1 MWAKFP
7 ADFTIWL
14 KSVFAWGNTVVSD
27 SYFTHWAGALVNT
40 NTSSVCLLPAG
51 VIFLLIPELLKVLI
65 NIVLFLSSCLLCWL
79 SFGLLGSSWVVIVMM
94 IIMSLVV
101 WVMKWVMD
109 IVMVGN
115 GVFIVVI
122 IMMVVMVEIVVFWV
136 FTVDEMWLS
145 VFGLIGFM
153 DGLWVDVMVVV
164 VEESV
169 FSVVESMVVIMV
181 AIMMV
186 IMVVISMHAVVCT
199 IVSVYEWI
207 VVDRFVVMMI
217 VVVSVMISMVVS
229 MPVSVVA
236 IIVMV
241 IVVIVMV
248 CLFMT
253 VVVSVNGAIFFV
265 VVVVDGVAISV
276 VSVVSMSEAVSV
288 SMISMSIVR
297 PVGSPF
303 TVVSMSISVEVVVF
317 MSESM
322 SSVISVK
329 SPGFVVSSSPP
340 VSMVWGLVVRSVEV
354 SILMMAF
361 VWEDV
366 TNSDI
371 VSIMMGVSFSHVV
384 SPVSLFVLHF
394 LSVSTDVM
402 VVMWV
407 WELMWEDLEWSLS
420 VMLSIDNT
428 DVSGIMVIIMVAEVV
443 WVVLIMDVVVEV
455 VSIYMSFKSMS
466 KIMVAI
472 VTFMTILE
480 MWLFVKSV
488 LDMVAIISESGVF
501 TMHIVAFVTGEV
513 MTESVLSNEHW
524 VGFGSLSEL
533 LGVLNLGAICS
544 LVLMWGHLSVS
555 FWENTLIR
563 VSIVMMFSTGVVSL
577 V

>member
-51 VIFLLIPELLKVLI
+51 VIFLLIPELLEVLI
-65 NIVLFLSSCLLCWL
+65 NIVLFLSLCLLGWL
-79 SFGLLGSSWVVIVMM
+79 SFGLFGSSWVVIVMM
-94 IIMSLVV
+94 IIMSFVV

-136 FTVDEMWLS
+136 LTVDEMWLS

-169 FSVVESMVVIMV
+169 FSVVKSMVVIMM
-181 AIMMV
+181 A
-186 IMVVISMHAVVCT
+186 IMVVISMVVMVGT

-207 VVDRFVVMMI
+207 VVDGFVVMMI

-229 MPVSVVA
+229 MPVSVVVS
-236 IIVMV
+236 IVMV

-276 VSVVSMSEAVSV
+276 ISVSEAVSV
-288 SMISMSIVR
+288 SMVSMSIVT

-303 TVVSMSISVEVVVF
+303 TVVSMSISVEVVAF
-317 MSESM
+317 MSE
-322 SSVISVK
+322 SVISVK

-340 VSMVWGLVVRSVEV
+340 VSMVWGLVVRSIEV
-354 SILMMAF
+354 SILMVAF
-361 VWEDV
+361 VWKNV

-371 VSIMMGVSFSHVV
+371 ISIVMGVSFSHVV
-384 SPVSLFVLHF
+384 SPVSLGVLHF
-394 LSVSTDVM
+394 LSVSTDMVM
-402 VVMWV
+402 VMWV

-420 VMLSIDNT
+420 VVLSIDNT
-428 DVSGIMVIIMVAEVV
+428 DVRFIMVIIMVAEVV

-488 LDMVAIISESGVF
+488 LDMVAIISESSVF
-501 TMHIVAFVTGEV
+501 TVHIVAFVTEV

-524 VGFGSLSEL
+524 VGFGSLSKL
-533 LGVLNLGAICS
+533 FGVLNLGAICS

-563 VSIVMMFSTGVVSL
+563 VSIVMIMSTGVVSL

>member
-51 VIFLLIPELLKVLI
+51 VIFLLIPELLEVLI
-65 NIVLFLSSCLLCWL
+65 NIVLFLSLCLLGWL
-79 SFGLLGSSWVVIVMM
+79 SFSLFGSSWVVIVMM
-94 IIMSLVV
+94 IIMSFVV

-136 FTVDEMWLS
+136 LTVDEMWLS

-169 FSVVESMVVIMV
+169 FSVVKSMVVIMM
-181 AIMMV
+181 A
-186 IMVVISMHAVVCT
+186 IMVVISMVVMVGT
-199 IVSVYEWI
+199 IVTVYEWI
-207 VVDRFVVMMI
+207 VVDGFVVMMI

-229 MPVSVVA
+229 MPVSVVVS
-236 IIVMV
+236 IVMV
-241 IVVIVMV
+241 IVVIIMV
-248 CLFMT
+248 CLLMT

-265 VVVVDGVAISV
+265 VVVVDGMAISV
-276 VSVVSMSEAVSV
+276 ITVSEAVSV
-288 SMISMSIVR
+288 SMVSMSIVT

-303 TVVSMSISVEVVVF
+303 TVVSMSISVEVVAF
-317 MSESM
+317 MSE
-322 SSVISVK
+322 SVISVK

-361 VWEDV
+361 VWKNV

-371 VSIMMGVSFSHVV
+371 ISIVMGVSFSHVV
-384 SPVSLFVLHF
+384 SPVSLGVLHF
-394 LSVSTDVM
+394 LSVSTDMVM
-402 VVMWV
+402 VMWV

-420 VMLSIDNT
+420 VVLSIDNT
-428 DVSGIMVIIMVAEVV
+428 DVRFIMVIIMVAEVV

-488 LDMVAIISESGVF
+488 LDMVAIISESSVF
-501 TMHIVAFVTGEV
+501 TVHIVAFVTEV

-524 VGFGSLSEL
+524 VGFGSLSKL

-563 VSIVMMFSTGVVSL
+563 VSIVMIMSTGVVSL

>member
-1 MWAKFP
+1 M
-7 ADFTIWL
+7 
-14 KSVFAWGNTVVSD
+14 VSD

-40 NTSSVCLLPAG
+40 NTSSVCLFPAG
-51 VIFLLIPELLKVLI
+51 VILLLIPELLKVLI
-65 NIVLFLSSCLLCWL
+65 NIVLFLSLCLLGWL
-79 SFGLLGSSWVVIVMM
+79 SFGLLGSSWVVVVMM
-94 IIMSLVV
+94 IIVSLMV

-109 IVMVGN
+109 IVMISD
-115 GVFIVVI
+115 GVLTVVI
-122 IMMVVMVEIVVFWV
+122 VMMVVMVEIVVFWV
-136 FTVDEMWLS
+136 LTIDEMWLS

-153 DGLWVDVMVVV
+153 DGLWVDVMVIV

-169 FSVVESMVVIMV
+169 ISVVEAMVVVVVVIMMVVMVVIAMDV
-181 AIMMV
+181 
-186 IMVVISMHAVVCT
+186 VVCT
-199 IVSVYEWI
+199 IVSVYEWV
-207 VVDRFVVMMI
+207 VVDGFVVMVI

-236 IIVMV
+236 SKVMV

-253 VVVSVNGAIFFV
+253 VMISVNGTIFFM
-265 VVVVDGVAISV
+265 VVVVDVV
-276 VSVVSMSEAVSV
+276 VSVSEAMSVSMVSV
-288 SMISMSIVR
+288 SVIT

-303 TVVSMSISVEVVVF
+303 TVVSVSISVDVVVF

-322 SSVISVK
+322 ISVK
-329 SPGFVVSSSPP
+329 SPGGFVVSSSPP
-340 VSMVWGLVVRSVEV
+340 VSMVWCLVVRSVEV
-354 SILMMAF
+354 RILMVAF
-361 VWEDV
+361 VWKDV

-371 VSIMMGVSFSHVV
+371 ISIVMGVSFSHVV
-384 SPVSLFVLHF
+384 SPVSLGVLHF
-394 LSVSTDVM
+394 LSVSSNVV

-420 VMLSIDNT
+420 VVLGIDNT

-443 WVVLIMDVVVEV
+443 WVVLIMDVVMEV

-466 KIMVAI
+466 KIMVGI

-488 LDMVAIISESGVF
+488 LDMMTIISETSVF
-501 TMHIVAFVTGEV
+501 TMHVVAFVTET
-513 MTESVLSNEHW
+513 MSESVLSNEHW

-533 LGVLNLGAICS
+533 LSVLDLGAICS

>member
-51 VIFLLIPELLKVLI
+51 VIFLLIPELLEVLI
-65 NIVLFLSSCLLCWL
+65 NIVLFLSLCLLGWL
-79 SFGLLGSSWVVIVMM
+79 SFGLFGSSWVVIVMM
-94 IIMSLVV
+94 IIMSFVV
-101 WVMKWVMD
+101 WIMKWVMD

-136 FTVDEMWLS
+136 LTVDEMWLS

-169 FSVVESMVVIMV
+169 FSVVKSMVVIMM
-181 AIMMV
+181 A
-186 IMVVISMHAVVCT
+186 IMVVISMVVMVGT

-207 VVDRFVVMMI
+207 VVDGFVVMMI

-229 MPVSVVA
+229 MPVSVMVS
-236 IIVMV
+236 IVMV

-248 CLFMT
+248 CLLMT

-276 VSVVSMSEAVSV
+276 ITVSEAVSV
-288 SMISMSIVR
+288 SMVSMSIVT

-303 TVVSMSISVEVVVF
+303 TVVSMSISISVEVVAF
-317 MSESM
+317 MSE
-322 SSVISVK
+322 SVISVK

-340 VSMVWGLVVRSVEV
+340 VSMVWGLVVRSIEV
-354 SILMMAF
+354 SILMVAF
-361 VWEDV
+361 VWKNV

-371 VSIMMGVSFSHVV
+371 ISIVMGVSFSHVV
-384 SPVSLFVLHF
+384 SPVSLGVLHF
-394 LSVSTDVM
+394 LSVSTDMVM
-402 VVMWV
+402 VMWV

-420 VMLSIDNT
+420 VVLSIDNT
-428 DVSGIMVIIMVAEVV
+428 DVRFIMVIIMVAEVV

-488 LDMVAIISESGVF
+488 LDMMAIISEPSVF
-501 TMHIVAFVTGEV
+501 TVHIVAFVTEV

-563 VSIVMMFSTGVVSL
+563 VSIVMIMSTGVVSL

>member
-51 VIFLLIPELLKVLI
+51 VIFLLIPELLEVLI
-65 NIVLFLSSCLLCWL
+65 NIVLFLSLCLLCWL
-79 SFGLLGSSWVVIVMM
+79 SFGLFGSSWVVIVMM
-94 IIMSLVV
+94 IIMSLMV

-136 FTVDEMWLS
+136 LTVDEMWLS

-169 FSVVESMVVIMV
+169 FSVVKSMVVIMM
-181 AIMMV
+181 A
-186 IMVVISMHAVVCT
+186 IMVVISMVVMVGT

-207 VVDRFVVMMI
+207 VVDGFVVMMI

-229 MPVSVVA
+229 MPVSVMVS
-236 IIVMV
+236 IVMV

-248 CLFMT
+248 CLLMT

-276 VSVVSMSEAVSV
+276 ITVSEAVSV
-288 SMISMSIVR
+288 SMVSMSIVT

-303 TVVSMSISVEVVVF
+303 TVVSMSISISVEVVAF
-317 MSESM
+317 MSE
-322 SSVISVK
+322 SVISVK

-340 VSMVWGLVVRSVEV
+340 VSMVWGLVVRSIEV
-354 SILMMAF
+354 SILMVAF
-361 VWEDV
+361 VWKNV

-371 VSIMMGVSFSHVV
+371 ISIVMGVSFSHVV
-384 SPVSLFVLHF
+384 SPVSLGVLHF
-394 LSVSTDVM
+394 LSVSTDMVM
-402 VVMWV
+402 VMWV

-420 VMLSIDNT
+420 VVLSIDNT
-428 DVSGIMVIIMVAEVV
+428 DVRFIMVIIMVAEVV

-488 LDMVAIISESGVF
+488 LDMMAIISEPSVF
-501 TMHIVAFVTGEV
+501 TVHIVAFVTEV

-563 VSIVMMFSTGVVSL
+563 VSIVMIMSTGVVSL

>member
-51 VIFLLIPELLKVLI
+51 VIFLLIPELLEVLI
-65 NIVLFLSSCLLCWL
+65 NIVLFLSLCLLGWL
-79 SFGLLGSSWVVIVMM
+79 SFGLFGSSWVVIVMM
-94 IIMSLVV
+94 IIMSFVV

-136 FTVDEMWLS
+136 LTVDEMWLS

-169 FSVVESMVVIMV
+169 FSVVKSMVVIMM
-181 AIMMV
+181 A
-186 IMVVISMHAVVCT
+186 IMVVISMVVMVGT

-207 VVDRFVVMMI
+207 VVDGFVVMMI

-229 MPVSVVA
+229 MPVSVVVS
-236 IIVMV
+236 IVMV

-265 VVVVDGVAISV
+265 VVVVDGMAISV
-276 VSVVSMSEAVSV
+276 ISVSEAVSV
-288 SMISMSIVR
+288 SMISMSIVT

-303 TVVSMSISVEVVVF
+303 TVVSMSISVEVVAF
-317 MSESM
+317 MSE
-322 SSVISVK
+322 SVISVK

-340 VSMVWGLVVRSVEV
+340 VSMVWGLVVRSIEV
-354 SILMMAF
+354 SILMVAF
-361 VWEDV
+361 VWKNV

-371 VSIMMGVSFSHVV
+371 ISIVMGVSFSHVV
-384 SPVSLFVLHF
+384 SPVSLGVLHF
-394 LSVSTDVM
+394 LSVSTDMVM
-402 VVMWV
+402 VMWV

-420 VMLSIDNT
+420 VVLSIDNT
-428 DVSGIMVIIMVAEVV
+428 DVRFIMVIIMVAEVV

-488 LDMVAIISESGVF
+488 LDMVAIISESSVF
-501 TMHIVAFVTGEV
+501 TVHIVAFVTEV

-524 VGFGSLSEL
+524 VGFGSLSKL
-533 LGVLNLGAICS
+533 FGVLNLGAICS

-563 VSIVMMFSTGVVSL
+563 VSIVMIMSTGVVSL

>member
-51 VIFLLIPELLKVLI
+51 VIFLLIPELLEVLI
-65 NIVLFLSSCLLCWL
+65 NIVLFLSLCLLGWL
-79 SFGLLGSSWVVIVMM
+79 SFGLFGSSWVVIVMM
-94 IIMSLVV
+94 IIMSFVV

-136 FTVDEMWLS
+136 LTVDEMWLS

-169 FSVVESMVVIMV
+169 FSVVKSMVVIMM
-181 AIMMV
+181 A
-186 IMVVISMHAVVCT
+186 IMVVISMVVMVGT

-207 VVDRFVVMMI
+207 VVDGFVVMMI

-229 MPVSVVA
+229 MPVSVVVS
-236 IIVMV
+236 IVMV

-265 VVVVDGVAISV
+265 VIVVDGVAISV
-276 VSVVSMSEAVSV
+276 ITVSEAVSV
-288 SMISMSIVR
+288 SMVSMSIVT

-303 TVVSMSISVEVVVF
+303 TVVSMSISVEVVAF
-317 MSESM
+317 MSE
-322 SSVISVK
+322 SVISVK

-340 VSMVWGLVVRSVEV
+340 VSMVWGLVVRSIEV
-354 SILMMAF
+354 SILMVAF
-361 VWEDV
+361 VWKNV

-371 VSIMMGVSFSHVV
+371 ISIVMGVSFSHVV
-384 SPVSLFVLHF
+384 SPVSLGVLHF
-394 LSVSTDVM
+394 LSVSTDMVM
-402 VVMWV
+402 VMWV

-420 VMLSIDNT
+420 VVLSIDNT
-428 DVSGIMVIIMVAEVV
+428 DVRFIMVIIMVAEVV

-488 LDMVAIISESGVF
+488 LDMMAIISEPSVF
-501 TMHIVAFVTGEV
+501 TVHIVAFVTEV

-524 VGFGSLSEL
+524 VGFGSLSKL
-533 LGVLNLGAICS
+533 FGVLNLGAICS

-563 VSIVMMFSTGVVSL
+563 VSIVMIMSTGVVSL

>member
-51 VIFLLIPELLKVLI
+51 VIFLLIPELLEVLI
-65 NIVLFLSSCLLCWL
+65 NIVLFLSLCLLGWL
-79 SFGLLGSSWVVIVMM
+79 SFGLFGSSWVVIVMM
-94 IIMSLVV
+94 IIMSFVV

-136 FTVDEMWLS
+136 LTVDEMWLS

-169 FSVVESMVVIMV
+169 FSVVKSMVVIMM
-181 AIMMV
+181 A
-186 IMVVISMHAVVCT
+186 IMVVISMVVMVGT
-199 IVSVYEWI
+199 IVTVYEWI
-207 VVDRFVVMMI
+207 VVDGFVVMMI

-236 IIVMV
+236 TIVMV

-265 VVVVDGVAISV
+265 VVVVDGMAISV
-276 VSVVSMSEAVSV
+276 ITVSEAVSV
-288 SMISMSIVR
+288 SMISMSIVT

-303 TVVSMSISVEVVVF
+303 TVVSMSISVEVVAF
-317 MSESM
+317 MSE
-322 SSVISVK
+322 SVISVK

-340 VSMVWGLVVRSVEV
+340 VSMVWGLVVRSIEV
-354 SILMMAF
+354 SILMVAF
-361 VWEDV
+361 VWKNV

-371 VSIMMGVSFSHVV
+371 ISIVMGVSFSHVV
-384 SPVSLFVLHF
+384 SPVSLGVLHF
-394 LSVSTDVM
+394 LSVSTDMVM
-402 VVMWV
+402 VMWV

-420 VMLSIDNT
+420 VVLSIDNT
-428 DVSGIMVIIMVAEVV
+428 DVRFIMVIIMVAEVV

-488 LDMVAIISESGVF
+488 LDMVAIISESSVF
-501 TMHIVAFVTGEV
+501 TVHIVAFVTEV

-524 VGFGSLSEL
+524 VGFGSLSKL

-563 VSIVMMFSTGVVSL
+563 VSIVMIMSTGVVSL

>member
-51 VIFLLIPELLKVLI
+51 VIFLLIPELLEVLI
-65 NIVLFLSSCLLCWL
+65 NIVLFLSLCLLGWL
-79 SFGLLGSSWVVIVMM
+79 SFGLFGSSWVVIVMM

-136 FTVDEMWLS
+136 LTVDEMWLS

-169 FSVVESMVVIMV
+169 FSVVKSMVVIMM
-181 AIMMV
+181 A
-186 IMVVISMHAVVCT
+186 IMVVISMVVMVGT

-207 VVDRFVVMMI
+207 VVDGFVVMMI

-229 MPVSVVA
+229 MPVSVVVS
-236 IIVMV
+236 IVMV

-276 VSVVSMSEAVSV
+276 ITVSEAVSV
-288 SMISMSIVR
+288 SMVSMSIVT

-303 TVVSMSISVEVVVF
+303 TVVSMSISVEVVAF
-317 MSESM
+317 MSE
-322 SSVISVK
+322 SVISVK

-340 VSMVWGLVVRSVEV
+340 VSMVWGLVVRSIEV
-354 SILMMAF
+354 SILMVAF
-361 VWEDV
+361 VWKNV

-371 VSIMMGVSFSHVV
+371 ISIVMGVSFSHVV
-384 SPVSLFVLHF
+384 SPVSLGVLHF
-394 LSVSTDVM
+394 LSVSTDMVM
-402 VVMWV
+402 VMWV

-420 VMLSIDNT
+420 VVLSIDNT
-428 DVSGIMVIIMVAEVV
+428 DVRFIMVIIMVAEVV

-488 LDMVAIISESGVF
+488 LDMVAIISESSVF
-501 TMHIVAFVTGEV
+501 TVHIVAFVTEV

-563 VSIVMMFSTGVVSL
+563 VSIVMIMSTGVVSL

>member
-1 MWAKFP
+1 M
-7 ADFTIWL
+7 
-14 KSVFAWGNTVVSD
+14 VSD

-40 NTSSVCLLPAG
+40 NTSSVCLFPAG
-51 VIFLLIPELLKVLI
+51 VILLLIPELLKVLI
-65 NIVLFLSSCLLCWL
+65 NIVLFLSLCLLGWL
-79 SFGLLGSSWVVIVMM
+79 SFGLLGSSWVVVVMM
-94 IIMSLVV
+94 IIVSLMV

-109 IVMVGN
+109 IVMISD
-115 GVFIVVI
+115 GVLTVVI
-122 IMMVVMVEIVVFWV
+122 VMMVVMVEIVVFWV
-136 FTVDEMWLS
+136 LTIDEMWLS

-153 DGLWVDVMVVV
+153 DGLWVDVMVIV

-169 FSVVESMVVIMV
+169 ISVVEAMVVVVVVIMMVVMVVIAMDV
-181 AIMMV
+181 
-186 IMVVISMHAVVCT
+186 VVCT
-199 IVSVYEWI
+199 IVSVYEWV
-207 VVDRFVVMMI
+207 VVDGFVVMVI

-229 MPVSVVA
+229 MPVSVVVSK
-236 IIVMV
+236 VMV

-253 VVVSVNGAIFFV
+253 VMISVNGTIFFM
-265 VVVVDGVAISV
+265 VVVVDVV
-276 VSVVSMSEAVSV
+276 VSVSEAMSVSMVSV
-288 SMISMSIVR
+288 SVVT

-303 TVVSMSISVEVVVF
+303 TVVSVSISVDVVVF

-322 SSVISVK
+322 ISVK

-354 SILMMAF
+354 RILMMAF
-361 VWEDV
+361 VWKDV

-371 VSIMMGVSFSHVV
+371 ISIVMGVSFSHVV
-384 SPVSLFVLHF
+384 SPVSLGVLHF
-394 LSVSTDVM
+394 LSVSTNVV

-420 VMLSIDNT
+420 VVLGIDNT

-443 WVVLIMDVVVEV
+443 WVVLIMDVVMEV

-466 KIMVAI
+466 KIMVGI

-488 LDMVAIISESGVF
+488 LDMMTIISETSVF
-501 TMHIVAFVTGEV
+501 TMHVVAFVTET
-513 MTESVLSNEHW
+513 MSESVLSNEHW
-524 VGFGSLSEL
+524 VGFGCLSEL
-533 LGVLNLGAICS
+533 FSVLDLGAICS

>member
-1 MWAKFP
+1 M
-7 ADFTIWL
+7 
-14 KSVFAWGNTVVSD
+14 VSD

-40 NTSSVCLLPAG
+40 NTSSVCLFPAG
-51 VIFLLIPELLKVLI
+51 VILLLIPELLKVLI
-65 NIVLFLSSCLLCWL
+65 NIVLFLSLCLLGWL
-79 SFGLLGSSWVVIVMM
+79 SFGLLGSSWVVVVMM
-94 IIMSLVV
+94 IIVSLMV

-109 IVMVGN
+109 IVMISD
-115 GVFIVVI
+115 GVLTVVI
-122 IMMVVMVEIVVFWV
+122 VMMVVMVEIVVFWV
-136 FTVDEMWLS
+136 LTIDEMWLS

-153 DGLWVDVMVVV
+153 DGLWVDVMVIV

-169 FSVVESMVVIMV
+169 ISVVEAMVVVVVVIMMVVMVVIAMDV
-181 AIMMV
+181 
-186 IMVVISMHAVVCT
+186 VVCT
-199 IVSVYEWI
+199 IVSVYEWV
-207 VVDRFVVMMI
+207 VVDGFVVMVI

-236 IIVMV
+236 SKVMV

-253 VVVSVNGAIFFV
+253 VMISVNGTIFFM
-265 VVVVDGVAISV
+265 VVVVDVV
-276 VSVVSMSEAVSV
+276 VSVSEAMSVSMVSV
-288 SMISMSIVR
+288 SVIT

-303 TVVSMSISVEVVVF
+303 TVVSVSISVDVVVF

-322 SSVISVK
+322 ISVK
-329 SPGFVVSSSPP
+329 SPGGFVVSSSPP

-354 SILMMAF
+354 RILMVAF
-361 VWEDV
+361 VWKDV

-371 VSIMMGVSFSHVV
+371 ISIVMGVSFSHVV
-384 SPVSLFVLHF
+384 SPVSLGVLHF
-394 LSVSTDVM
+394 LSVSTNVV

-420 VMLSIDNT
+420 VVLGIDNT

-443 WVVLIMDVVVEV
+443 WVVLIMDVVMEV

-466 KIMVAI
+466 KIMVGI

-488 LDMVAIISESGVF
+488 LDMMTIISETSVF
-501 TMHIVAFVTGEV
+501 TMHVMAF
-513 MTESVLSNEHW
+513 MTELMSEAVLSNEHW

-533 LGVLNLGAICS
+533 LSVLDLGAICS

>member
-51 VIFLLIPELLKVLI
+51 VIFLLIPELLEVLI
-65 NIVLFLSSCLLCWL
+65 NIVLFLSLCLLGWL
-79 SFGLLGSSWVVIVMM
+79 SFGLFGSSWVVIVMM
-94 IIMSLVV
+94 IIMSFVV

-136 FTVDEMWLS
+136 LTVDEMWLS

-169 FSVVESMVVIMV
+169 FSVVKSMVVIMM
-181 AIMMV
+181 A
-186 IMVVISMHAVVCT
+186 IMVVISMVVMVGT
-199 IVSVYEWI
+199 IVTVYEWI
-207 VVDRFVVMMI
+207 VVDGFVVMMI

-229 MPVSVVA
+229 MPVSVVVS
-236 IIVMV
+236 IVMV

-265 VVVVDGVAISV
+265 VVVVDGMAISV
-276 VSVVSMSEAVSV
+276 ITVSEAVSV
-288 SMISMSIVR
+288 SMISMSIVT

-303 TVVSMSISVEVVVF
+303 TVVSMSISVEVVAF
-317 MSESM
+317 MSE
-322 SSVISVK
+322 SVISVK

-340 VSMVWGLVVRSVEV
+340 VSMVWGLVVRSIEV
-354 SILMMAF
+354 SILMVAF
-361 VWEDV
+361 VWKNV

-371 VSIMMGVSFSHVV
+371 ISIVMGVSFSHVV
-384 SPVSLFVLHF
+384 SPVSLGVLHF
-394 LSVSTDVM
+394 LSVSTDMVM
-402 VVMWV
+402 VMWV

-420 VMLSIDNT
+420 VVLSIDNT
-428 DVSGIMVIIMVAEVV
+428 DVRFIMVIIMVAEVV

-488 LDMVAIISESGVF
+488 LDMVAIISESSVF
-501 TMHIVAFVTGEV
+501 TVHIVAFVTEV

-524 VGFGSLSEL
+524 VGFGSLSKL

-563 VSIVMMFSTGVVSL
+563 VSIVMIMSTGVVSL

>member
-7 ADFTIWL
+7 ADFTIWFETI
-14 KSVFAWGNTVVSD
+14 FAWGNTVVSD

-40 NTSSVCLLPAG
+40 NTSSVCFLPAG
-51 VIFLLIPELLKVLI
+51 VIFLLIPELLEVLI
-65 NIVLFLSSCLLCWL
+65 NIVLFLSLCLLGWL
-79 SFGLLGSSWVVIVMM
+79 SFGLFGSSWVVIVMM
-94 IIMSLVV
+94 IVMSLMV

-136 FTVDEMWLS
+136 LTIDEMWLS

-169 FSVVESMVVIMV
+169 FSVVKSMVVIMM
-181 AIMMV
+181 A
-186 IMVVISMHAVVCT
+186 IMVVISMVVMVGT

-207 VVDRFVVMMI
+207 VVDGFVVMMI

-229 MPVSVVA
+229 MPVSVMVS
-236 IIVMV
+236 IVMV

-248 CLFMT
+248 CLLMT

-276 VSVVSMSEAVSV
+276 ISVSEAVSV
-288 SMISMSIVR
+288 SMVSMSIVT

-303 TVVSMSISVEVVVF
+303 TVVSMSISVEVVAF
-317 MSESM
+317 MSE
-322 SSVISVK
+322 SVISVK

-340 VSMVWGLVVRSVEV
+340 VSMVWGLVVRSIEV
-354 SILMMAF
+354 SILMVAF
-361 VWEDV
+361 VWKNV

-371 VSIMMGVSFSHVV
+371 ISIVMGVSFSHVV
-384 SPVSLFVLHF
+384 SPVSLGVLHF
-394 LSVSTDVM
+394 LSVSTDMVM
-402 VVMWV
+402 VMWV

-420 VMLSIDNT
+420 VVLSIDNT
-428 DVSGIMVIIMVAEVV
+428 DVRFIMVIIMVAEVV

-488 LDMVAIISESGVF
+488 LDMMAIISEPSVF
-501 TMHIVAFVTGEV
+501 TVHIVAFVTEV

-524 VGFGSLSEL
+524 VGFGSLSKL

-563 VSIVMMFSTGVVSL
+563 VSIVMIMSTGVVSL

>member
-1 MWAKFP
+1 MWAELP

-14 KSVFAWGNTVVSD
+14 KSIFAWRNTVVSD

-40 NTSSVCLLPAG
+40 NTSSVCLFPAC
-51 VIFLLIPELLKVLI
+51 VILLLIPELLKVLI
-65 NIVLFLSSCLLCWL
+65 NIVLFLSLCLLGWF
-79 SFGLLGSSWVVIVMM
+79 SFGLLGSSWVVVVMM
-94 IIMSLVV
+94 IIVSLMV

-109 IVMVGN
+109 IVMISD
-115 GVFIVVI
+115 GVLTVVI
-122 IMMVVMVEIVVFWV
+122 VMMVVMVEIVVFWV
-136 FTVDEMWLS
+136 ITVDEMWLS
-145 VFGLIGFM
+145 VLGLIGFM
-153 DGLWVDVMVVV
+153 DGLWVDVMVIV

-169 FSVVESMVVIMV
+169 ISVVEAMVVVVVVIMMVVMVVIAMDV
-181 AIMMV
+181 
-186 IMVVISMHAVVCT
+186 VVCT
-199 IVSVYEWI
+199 IVSVYEWV
-207 VVDRFVVMMI
+207 VVDGFVVMVI

-236 IIVMV
+236 SKVMV

-253 VVVSVNGAIFFV
+253 VMISVNGTIFFM
-265 VVVVDGVAISV
+265 VVVVDVV
-276 VSVVSMSEAVSV
+276 VSVSEAMSVSMVSV
-288 SMISMSIVR
+288 SVVT

-303 TVVSMSISVEVVVF
+303 TEVSVSISVDVVVF

-322 SSVISVK
+322 ISVK
-329 SPGFVVSSSPP
+329 SPGGFVVSSSPP

-354 SILMMAF
+354 RILMVAF
-361 VWEDV
+361 VWKNV

-371 VSIMMGVSFSHVV
+371 ISIVMGVSFSHVV
-384 SPVSLFVLHF
+384 SPVSLGVLHF
-394 LSVSTDVM
+394 LSVSTNVV

-420 VMLSIDNT
+420 VVLGIDNT

-443 WVVLIMDVVVEV
+443 WVVLIMDVVMEV

-466 KIMVAI
+466 KIMVGI

-488 LDMVAIISESGVF
+488 LDMMTIISETSVF
-501 TMHIVAFVTGEV
+501 TMHVVAFVTET
-513 MTESVLSNEHW
+513 MSESVLSNEHW

-533 LGVLNLGAICS
+533 LSVLDLGAICS

>member
-1 MWAKFP
+1 M
-7 ADFTIWL
+7 
-14 KSVFAWGNTVVSD
+14 VSD

-40 NTSSVCLLPAG
+40 NTSSVCLFPAG
-51 VIFLLIPELLKVLI
+51 VILLLVPELLKVLI
-65 NIVLFLSSCLLCWL
+65 NIVLFLSLCLLGWL

-94 IIMSLVV
+94 IIMSLMV

-109 IVMVGN
+109 IVMISN
-115 GVFIVVI
+115 GVLIVVI
-122 IMMVVMVEIVVFWV
+122 VMMVVMVEIVVFWV

-169 FSVVESMVVIMV
+169 FSVVKSMVVIMM
-181 AIMMV
+181 A
-186 IMVVISMHAVVCT
+186 IMVVISMVVMVGT

-207 VVDRFVVMMI
+207 VVDGFVVMMI

-236 IIVMV
+236 TIVMV

-276 VSVVSMSEAVSV
+276 ISVSEVVSV
-288 SMISMSIVR
+288 SMVSMSIVT

-303 TVVSMSISVEVVVF
+303 TVISMSISVEVVGF
-317 MSESM
+317 MSE
-322 SSVISVK
+322 SVISVK

-340 VSMVWGLVVRSVEV
+340 VSMVWGLVVRSIEV
-354 SILMMAF
+354 SILMVAF
-361 VWEDV
+361 VWKNV

-371 VSIMMGVSFSHVV
+371 ISIVMGVSFSHVV
-384 SPVSLFVLHF
+384 SPVSLGVLHF
-394 LSVSTDVM
+394 LSVSTNVV

-420 VMLSIDNT
+420 VVLGIDNT

-466 KIMVAI
+466 KIMVGI

-488 LDMVAIISESGVF
+488 LDMMTIISETSVF
-501 TMHIVAFVTGEV
+501 TMHVVAFVTET
-513 MTESVLSNEHW
+513 MSESVLSNEHW

-533 LGVLNLGAICS
+533 FSVLDLGAICS

-563 VSIVMMFSTGVVSL
+563 VSIVMIMSTGVVSL

>member
-1 MWAKFP
+1 M
-7 ADFTIWL
+7 
-14 KSVFAWGNTVVSD
+14 VSD

-40 NTSSVCLLPAG
+40 NTSSVCLFPAG
-51 VIFLLIPELLKVLI
+51 VILLLIPELLKVLI
-65 NIVLFLSSCLLCWL
+65 NIVLFLSLCLLGWL
-79 SFGLLGSSWVVIVMM
+79 SFGLLGSSWVVVVMM
-94 IIMSLVV
+94 IIVSLMV

-109 IVMVGN
+109 IVMISD
-115 GVFIVVI
+115 GVLTVVI
-122 IMMVVMVEIVVFWV
+122 VMMVVMVEIVVFWV
-136 FTVDEMWLS
+136 LTIDEMWLS

-153 DGLWVDVMVVV
+153 DGLWVDVMVIV

-169 FSVVESMVVIMV
+169 ISVVEAMVVVVVVIMMVVMVVIAMDV
-181 AIMMV
+181 
-186 IMVVISMHAVVCT
+186 VVCT
-199 IVSVYEWI
+199 IVSVYEWV
-207 VVDRFVVMMI
+207 VVDGFVVMVI

-236 IIVMV
+236 SKVMV

-253 VVVSVNGAIFFV
+253 VMISVNGTIFFM
-265 VVVVDGVAISV
+265 VVVVDVV
-276 VSVVSMSEAVSV
+276 VSVSEAMSVSMVSV
-288 SMISMSIVR
+288 SVIT

-303 TVVSMSISVEVVVF
+303 TVVSVSISVDVVVF

-322 SSVISVK
+322 ISVK
-329 SPGFVVSSSPP
+329 SPGGFVVSSSPP
-340 VSMVWGLVVRSVEV
+340 VSMVWCLVVRSVEV
-354 SILMMAF
+354 RILMVAF
-361 VWEDV
+361 VWKDV

-371 VSIMMGVSFSHVV
+371 ISIVMGVSFSHVV
-384 SPVSLFVLHF
+384 SPVSLGVLHF
-394 LSVSTDVM
+394 LSVSTNVV

-420 VMLSIDNT
+420 VVLGIDNT

-443 WVVLIMDVVVEV
+443 WVVLIMDVVMEV

-466 KIMVAI
+466 KIMVGI

-488 LDMVAIISESGVF
+488 LDMMTIISETSVF
-501 TMHIVAFVTGEV
+501 TMHVMAF
-513 MTESVLSNEHW
+513 MTELMSEAVLSNEHW

-533 LGVLNLGAICS
+533 LSVLDLGAICS

>member
-51 VIFLLIPELLKVLI
+51 VIFLLIPELLEVLI
-65 NIVLFLSSCLLCWL
+65 NIVLFLSLCLLGWL
-79 SFGLLGSSWVVIVMM
+79 SFGLFGSSWVVIVMM
-94 IIMSLVV
+94 IIMSFVV

-136 FTVDEMWLS
+136 LTVDEMWLS

-169 FSVVESMVVIMV
+169 FSVVKSMVVIMM
-181 AIMMV
+181 A
-186 IMVVISMHAVVCT
+186 IMVVISMVVMVGT

-207 VVDRFVVMMI
+207 VVDGFVVMMI

-229 MPVSVVA
+229 MPVSVVVS
-236 IIVMV
+236 IVMV

-265 VVVVDGVAISV
+265 VVVVDGMAISV
-276 VSVVSMSEAVSV
+276 ISVSEAVSV
-288 SMISMSIVR
+288 SMVSMSIVT

-303 TVVSMSISVEVVVF
+303 TVVSMSISVEVVAF
-317 MSESM
+317 MSE
-322 SSVISVK
+322 SVISVK

-340 VSMVWGLVVRSVEV
+340 VSMVWGLVVRSIEV
-354 SILMMAF
+354 SILMVAF
-361 VWEDV
+361 VWKNV

-371 VSIMMGVSFSHVV
+371 ISIVMGVSFSHVV
-384 SPVSLFVLHF
+384 SPVSLGVLHF
-394 LSVSTDVM
+394 LSVSTDMVM
-402 VVMWV
+402 VMWV

-420 VMLSIDNT
+420 VVLSIDNT
-428 DVSGIMVIIMVAEVV
+428 DVRFIMVIIMVAEVV

-488 LDMVAIISESGVF
+488 LDMVAIISESSVF
-501 TMHIVAFVTGEV
+501 TVHIVAFVTEV

-524 VGFGSLSEL
+524 VGFGSLSKL

-563 VSIVMMFSTGVVSL
+563 VSIVMIMSTGVVSL

>member
-51 VIFLLIPELLKVLI
+51 VIFLLIPELLEVFI
-65 NIVLFLSSCLLCWL
+65 NIVLFLSLCLLGWL
-79 SFGLLGSSWVVIVMM
+79 SFGLFGSSWVVVVMM
-94 IIMSLVV
+94 IIMGLVV

-136 FTVDEMWLS
+136 LTVDEMWLS

-169 FSVVESMVVIMV
+169 FSVVESMVVIMM
-181 AIMMV
+181 AIMV
-186 IMVVISMHAVVCT
+186 EVSMVVMVGT

-207 VVDRFVVMMI
+207 VVDGFVVMMI

-229 MPVSVVA
+229 MPVSVV
-236 IIVMV
+236 V

-265 VVVVDGVAISV
+265 IVVVDGMAISV
-276 VSVVSMSEAVSV
+276 ISVSEAVSV
-288 SMISMSIVR
+288 SMVSMSIVT

-303 TVVSMSISVEVVVF
+303 TVVSMSISMEVVGF
-317 MSESM
+317 MSE
-322 SSVISVK
+322 SVISVK

-354 SILMMAF
+354 RILMVAF
-361 VWEDV
+361 VWKNV

-371 VSIMMGVSFSHVV
+371 ISIVMGVSFSHVV
-384 SPVSLFVLHF
+384 SPVSLGVLHF
-394 LSVSTDVM
+394 LSVSTDMVM
-402 VVMWV
+402 VMWV

-420 VMLSIDNT
+420 VVLSIDNT
-428 DVSGIMVIIMVAEVV
+428 DVRFIMEIIMVAEVV

-466 KIMVAI
+466 KIVVAI

-488 LDMVAIISESGVF
+488 LDMVAIISESSVF
-501 TMHIVAFVTGEV
+501 TVHIVAFVTEV

-563 VSIVMMFSTGVVSL
+563 VSIVMIMSTGVVSL

>member
-51 VIFLLIPELLKVLI
+51 VIFLLIPELLEVLI
-65 NIVLFLSSCLLCWL
+65 NIVLFLSLCLLGWL
-79 SFGLLGSSWVVIVMM
+79 SFGLFGSSWVVIVMM
-94 IIMSLVV
+94 IIMSFVV

-136 FTVDEMWLS
+136 LTVDEMWLS

-169 FSVVESMVVIMV
+169 FSVVKSMVVIMM
-181 AIMMV
+181 A
-186 IMVVISMHAVVCT
+186 IMVVISMVVMVGT

-207 VVDRFVVMMI
+207 VVDGFVVMMI

-229 MPVSVVA
+229 MPVSVVVS
-236 IIVMV
+236 IVMV

-276 VSVVSMSEAVSV
+276 ITVSEAVSV
-288 SMISMSIVR
+288 SMVSMSIVT

-303 TVVSMSISVEVVVF
+303 TVVSMSISVEVVAF
-317 MSESM
+317 MSE
-322 SSVISVK
+322 SVISVK

-340 VSMVWGLVVRSVEV
+340 VSMVWGLVVRSIEV
-354 SILMMAF
+354 SILMVAF
-361 VWEDV
+361 VWKNV

-371 VSIMMGVSFSHVV
+371 ISIVMGVSFSHVV
-384 SPVSLFVLHF
+384 SPVSLGVLHF
-394 LSVSTDVM
+394 LSVSTDMVM
-402 VVMWV
+402 VMWV

-420 VMLSIDNT
+420 VVLSIDNT
-428 DVSGIMVIIMVAEVV
+428 DVRFIMVIIMVAEVV

-488 LDMVAIISESGVF
+488 LDMVAIISESSVF
-501 TMHIVAFVTGEV
+501 TVHIVAFVTEV

-524 VGFGSLSEL
+524 VGFGSLSKL
-533 LGVLNLGAICS
+533 FGVLNLGAICS

-563 VSIVMMFSTGVVSL
+563 VSIVMIMSTGVVSL

>member
-40 NTSSVCLLPAG
+40 NTSSVCLFPAG
-51 VIFLLIPELLKVLI
+51 VILLLVPELLKVLI
-65 NIVLFLSSCLLCWL
+65 NIVLFLSLCLLGWL
-79 SFGLLGSSWVVIVMM
+79 SFGLFGSSWVVIVMM
-94 IIMSLVV
+94 IVMSLMV

-136 FTVDEMWLS
+136 LTIDEMWLS

-169 FSVVESMVVIMV
+169 FSVVKSMVVIMM
-181 AIMMV
+181 A
-186 IMVVISMHAVVCT
+186 IMVVISMVVMVGT

-207 VVDRFVVMMI
+207 VVDGFVVMMI

-229 MPVSVVA
+229 MPVSVMVS
-236 IIVMV
+236 IVMV

-248 CLFMT
+248 CLLMT

-276 VSVVSMSEAVSV
+276 ISVSEAVSV
-288 SMISMSIVR
+288 SMVSMSIVT

-303 TVVSMSISVEVVVF
+303 TVVSMSISVEVVAF
-317 MSESM
+317 MSE
-322 SSVISVK
+322 SVISVK

-340 VSMVWGLVVRSVEV
+340 VSMVWGLVVRSIEV
-354 SILMMAF
+354 SILMVAF
-361 VWEDV
+361 VWKNV

-371 VSIMMGVSFSHVV
+371 ISIVMGVSFSHVV
-384 SPVSLFVLHF
+384 SPVSLGMLHF
-394 LSVSTDVM
+394 LSVSTDMVM
-402 VVMWV
+402 VMWV

-420 VMLSIDNT
+420 VVLSIDNT
-428 DVSGIMVIIMVAEVV
+428 DVRFIMVIIMVAEVV

-488 LDMVAIISESGVF
+488 LDMMAIISEPSVF
-501 TMHIVAFVTGEV
+501 TVHIVAFVTEV

-524 VGFGSLSEL
+524 VGFGSLSKL

-563 VSIVMMFSTGVVSL
+563 VSIVMIMSTGVVSL

>member
-40 NTSSVCLLPAG
+40 NTSSVCLFPAG
-51 VIFLLIPELLKVLI
+51 VILLLIPELLKVLI
-65 NIVLFLSSCLLCWL
+65 NIVLFLSLCLLGWL
-79 SFGLLGSSWVVIVMM
+79 SFGLLGSSWVVVVMM
-94 IIMSLVV
+94 IIVSLMV

-109 IVMVGN
+109 IVMISD
-115 GVFIVVI
+115 GVLTVVI
-122 IMMVVMVEIVVFWV
+122 VMMVVMVEIVVFWV
-136 FTVDEMWLS
+136 LTIDEMWLS

-153 DGLWVDVMVVV
+153 DGLWVDVMVIV

-169 FSVVESMVVIMV
+169 ISVVEAMVVVVVVIMMVVMVVIAMDV
-181 AIMMV
+181 
-186 IMVVISMHAVVCT
+186 VVCT
-199 IVSVYEWI
+199 IVSVYEWV
-207 VVDRFVVMMI
+207 VVDGFVVMVI

-236 IIVMV
+236 SKVMV

-253 VVVSVNGAIFFV
+253 VMISVNGTIFFM
-265 VVVVDGVAISV
+265 VVVVDVV
-276 VSVVSMSEAVSV
+276 VSVSEAMSVSMVSV
-288 SMISMSIVR
+288 SVVT

-303 TVVSMSISVEVVVF
+303 TVVSVSISVDVVVF

-322 SSVISVK
+322 ISVK

-354 SILMMAF
+354 RILMVAF
-361 VWEDV
+361 VWKNV

-371 VSIMMGVSFSHVV
+371 ISIVMGVSFSHVV
-384 SPVSLFVLHF
+384 SPVSLGVLHF
-394 LSVSTDVM
+394 LSVSSNVV

-420 VMLSIDNT
+420 VVLGIDNT

-488 LDMVAIISESGVF
+488 LDMMTIISETSVF
-501 TMHIVAFVTGEV
+501 TMHVVAFVTET
-513 MTESVLSNEHW
+513 MSKSVLSNEHW

-533 LGVLNLGAICS
+533 LGVLDLGAICS

-563 VSIVMMFSTGVVSL
+563 VSIVMIMSTGVVSL

>member
-51 VIFLLIPELLKVLI
+51 VIFLLIPELLEVLI
-65 NIVLFLSSCLLCWL
+65 NIVLFLSLCLLGWL
-79 SFGLLGSSWVVIVMM
+79 SFGLFGSSWVVIVMM
-94 IIMSLVV
+94 IIMSFVV

-136 FTVDEMWLS
+136 LTVDEMWLS

-169 FSVVESMVVIMV
+169 FSVVKSMVVIMM
-181 AIMMV
+181 A
-186 IMVVISMHAVVCT
+186 IMVVISMVVMVGT

-207 VVDRFVVMMI
+207 VVDGFVVMMI

-229 MPVSVVA
+229 MPVSVMVS
-236 IIVMV
+236 IVMV

-248 CLFMT
+248 CLLMT

-276 VSVVSMSEAVSV
+276 ITVSEAVSV
-288 SMISMSIVR
+288 SMVSMSIVT

-303 TVVSMSISVEVVVF
+303 TVVSMSISISVEVVAF
-317 MSESM
+317 MSE
-322 SSVISVK
+322 SVISVK

-340 VSMVWGLVVRSVEV
+340 VSMVWGLVVRSIEV
-354 SILMMAF
+354 SILMVAF
-361 VWEDV
+361 VWKNV

-371 VSIMMGVSFSHVV
+371 ISIVMGVSFSHVV
-384 SPVSLFVLHF
+384 SPVSLGVLHF
-394 LSVSTDVM
+394 LSVSTDMVM
-402 VVMWV
+402 VMWV

-420 VMLSIDNT
+420 VVLSIDNT
-428 DVSGIMVIIMVAEVV
+428 DVRFIMVIIMVAEVV

-488 LDMVAIISESGVF
+488 LDMMAIISEPSVF
-501 TMHIVAFVTGEV
+501 TVHIVAFVTEV

-563 VSIVMMFSTGVVSL
+563 VSIVMIMSTGVVSL

>member
-51 VIFLLIPELLKVLI
+51 IIFLLIPELLEVFI
-65 NIVLFLSSCLLCWL
+65 NIVLFLSLCLLGWL
-79 SFGLLGSSWVVIVMM
+79 SFGLFGSSWVVIVMM

-136 FTVDEMWLS
+136 LTVDEMWLS

-169 FSVVESMVVIMV
+169 FSVVKSMVVIMM
-181 AIMMV
+181 A
-186 IMVVISMHAVVCT
+186 IMVVISMVVMVGT

-207 VVDRFVVMMI
+207 VVDGFVVMMI

-276 VSVVSMSEAVSV
+276 ITVSEAVSV
-288 SMISMSIVR
+288 SMVSMSIVT

-303 TVVSMSISVEVVVF
+303 TVVSMSISVEVVAF
-317 MSESM
+317 MSE
-322 SSVISVK
+322 SVISVK

-340 VSMVWGLVVRSVEV
+340 VSMVWGLVVRSIEV
-354 SILMMAF
+354 SILMVAF
-361 VWEDV
+361 VWKNV

-371 VSIMMGVSFSHVV
+371 ISIVMGVSFSHVV

-420 VMLSIDNT
+420 VVLSIDNT
-428 DVSGIMVIIMVAEVV
+428 DVRFIMVIIMVAEVV

-488 LDMVAIISESGVF
+488 LDMVAIISESSVF
-501 TMHIVAFVTGEV
+501 TVHIVAFVTEV

-563 VSIVMMFSTGVVSL
+563 VSIVMIMSTGVVSL

>member
-40 NTSSVCLLPAG
+40 NTSSVCLFPAG
-51 VIFLLIPELLKVLI
+51 VILLLVPELLKVLI
-65 NIVLFLSSCLLCWL
+65 NIVLFLSLCLLGWL

-94 IIMSLVV
+94 IVMSLMV

-109 IVMVGN
+109 IVMISN
-115 GVFIVVI
+115 GVLIMVIV
-122 IMMVVMVEIVVFWV
+122 MMVIMVEIVVFWV
-136 FTVDEMWLS
+136 LTIDEMWLS
-145 VFGLIGFM
+145 VLGFISFM
-153 DGLWVDVMVVV
+153 DGLWVYVMVIV

-169 FSVVESMVVIMV
+169 FSVVEAMVV
-181 AIMMV
+181 
-186 IMVVISMHAVVCT
+186 MVVISMVVVVCT
-199 IVSVYEWI
+199 IVSVYEWV
-207 VVDRFVVMMI
+207 VVDGFVVMVI

-236 IIVMV
+236 TIVMV

-248 CLFMT
+248 SLFMT
-253 VVVSVNGAIFFV
+253 VMVSVNSTIFLM
-265 VVVVDGVAISV
+265 VVVVDV
-276 VSVVSMSEAVSV
+276 VVSMSEAMSV
-288 SMISMSIVR
+288 SMISVSVVT

-303 TVVSMSISVEVVVF
+303 TVVSMSISVSISVVF
-317 MSESM
+317 MSETM
-322 SSVISVK
+322 ISVK
-329 SPGFVVSSSPP
+329 SPGFMVSSSPP

-361 VWEDV
+361 VWKNV

-371 VSIMMGVSFSHVV
+371 ISIVMGVSFSHVV
-384 SPVSLFVLHF
+384 SPVSLGVLHF
-394 LSVSTDVM
+394 LSVSTNVV

-407 WELMWEDLEWSLS
+407 WEFMWEDLKWSLA
-420 VMLSIDNT
+420 VVLGIDNT
-428 DVSGIMVIIMVAEVV
+428 DVSGIMVIIMVAEVI
-443 WVVLIMDVVVEV
+443 WVVLIMDVVMEV
-455 VSIYMSFKSMS
+455 VSINMSFKSMS
-466 KIMVAI
+466 KIMVGI

-488 LDMVAIISESGVF
+488 LDMMTIISEASVF
-501 TMHIVAFVTGEV
+501 TMHVVAFVTET
-513 MTESVLSNEHW
+513 MSESVLSNEHW
-524 VGFGSLSEL
+524 VGFGCFSEL
-533 LGVLNLGAICS
+533 LCVLDLSAICS

-563 VSIVMMFSTGVVSL
+563 VSIVMMFSSSVVSL

>member
-1 MWAKFP
+1 VWAEFP

-14 KSVFAWGNTVVSD
+14 ESIFAWRNTVVSD

-40 NTSSVCLLPAG
+40 NTSSVCLFPAG
-51 VIFLLIPELLKVLI
+51 VILLLIPELLKVLI
-65 NIVLFLSSCLLCWL
+65 NIVLFLSLCLLGWL
-79 SFGLLGSSWVVIVMM
+79 SFGLLGSSWVVVVMM
-94 IIMSLVV
+94 IIVSLMV

-109 IVMVGN
+109 IVMISD
-115 GVFIVVI
+115 GVLTVVI
-122 IMMVVMVEIVVFWV
+122 VMMVVMVEIVVFWV
-136 FTVDEMWLS
+136 LTIDEMWLS

-153 DGLWVDVMVVV
+153 DGLWVDVMVIV

-169 FSVVESMVVIMV
+169 ISVVEAMVVVMVVIM
-181 AIMMV
+181 MV
-186 IMVVISMHAVVCT
+186 VMVVIAMDVVVCT
-199 IVSVYEWI
+199 IVSVYEWV
-207 VVDRFVVMMI
+207 VVDGFVVMVI
-217 VVVSVMISMVVS
+217 VVVSMMISMVVS
-229 MPVSVVA
+229 MPVSMVA
-236 IIVMV
+236 TKVMV

-253 VVVSVNGAIFFV
+253 VMVSVNGTIFFMI
-265 VVVVDGVAISV
+265 VVVDVV
-276 VSVVSMSEAVSV
+276 VSVSEAMSVSV
-288 SMISMSIVR
+288 VT

-303 TVVSMSISVEVVVF
+303 TVVSMSISVGVVVF

-322 SSVISVK
+322 ISVK

-354 SILMMAF
+354 RILMVAF
-361 VWEDV
+361 VWKNV

-371 VSIMMGVSFSHVV
+371 ISIVMSVSFSHVV
-384 SPVSLFVLHF
+384 SPVSLGVLHF
-394 LSVSTDVM
+394 LSVSTNVV

-420 VMLSIDNT
+420 VVLGIDNT

-466 KIMVAI
+466 KIMLSI

-488 LDMVAIISESGVF
+488 LDMMTIISKTCVF
-501 TMHIVAFVTGEV
+501 TMHVVAFVTEL
-513 MTESVLSNEHW
+513 MSESVLSNEHW

-533 LGVLNLGAICS
+533 LSVLDLGAICS
-544 LVLMWGHLSVS
+544 LVLMWGHLRVS

>member
-40 NTSSVCLLPAG
+40 NTSSVCLFPAG
-51 VIFLLIPELLKVLI
+51 VILLLVPELLKVLI
-65 NIVLFLSSCLLCWL
+65 NIVLFLSLCLLGWL

-94 IIMSLVV
+94 IIMSLMV

-109 IVMVGN
+109 IVMISN
-115 GVFIVVI
+115 GVLIVVI
-122 IMMVVMVEIVVFWV
+122 VMMVVMVEIVVFWV
-136 FTVDEMWLS
+136 LTIDEMWLS

-169 FSVVESMVVIMV
+169 FSVVKSMVVIMM
-181 AIMMV
+181 A
-186 IMVVISMHAVVCT
+186 IMVVISMVVMVGT

-207 VVDRFVVMMI
+207 VVDGFVVMMI

-236 IIVMV
+236 TIVMV

-253 VVVSVNGAIFFV
+253 VMISVNGTIFFM
-265 VVVVDGVAISV
+265 VVVVDVV
-276 VSVVSMSEAVSV
+276 VSVSEAMSVSMVSV
-288 SMISMSIVR
+288 SVVT

-303 TVVSMSISVEVVVF
+303 TVVSVSISVEVVVF

-322 SSVISVK
+322 ISVE

-361 VWEDV
+361 VWKNV

-371 VSIMMGVSFSHVV
+371 ISIVMGVSFSHVV
-384 SPVSLFVLHF
+384 SPVSLGVLHF
-394 LSVSTDVM
+394 LSVSTNVV

-420 VMLSIDNT
+420 VVLGIDNT

-466 KIMVAI
+466 KIMVGI

-488 LDMVAIISESGVF
+488 LDMMTIISETSVF
-501 TMHIVAFVTGEV
+501 TMHVVAFVTET
-513 MTESVLSNEHW
+513 MSESVLSNEHW

-533 LGVLNLGAICS
+533 FSVLDLGAICS

>member
-1 MWAKFP
+1 MWAKLP

-51 VIFLLIPELLKVLI
+51 VIFLLIPELLEVLI
-65 NIVLFLSSCLLCWL
+65 NIVLFLSLCLLGWL
-79 SFGLLGSSWVVIVMM
+79 SFGLFGSSWVVIVMM

-136 FTVDEMWLS
+136 LTVDEMWLS

-169 FSVVESMVVIMV
+169 FSVVKSMVVIMM
-181 AIMMV
+181 A
-186 IMVVISMHAVVCT
+186 IMVVISMVVMVGT

-207 VVDRFVVMMI
+207 VVDGFVVMMI

-229 MPVSVVA
+229 MPVSVVVS
-236 IIVMV
+236 IVMV

-276 VSVVSMSEAVSV
+276 ITVSEAVSV
-288 SMISMSIVR
+288 SMVSMSIVT

-303 TVVSMSISVEVVVF
+303 TVVSMSISVEVVAF
-317 MSESM
+317 MSE
-322 SSVISVK
+322 SVISVK

-340 VSMVWGLVVRSVEV
+340 VSMVWGLVVRSIEV
-354 SILMMAF
+354 SILMVAF
-361 VWEDV
+361 VWKNV

-371 VSIMMGVSFSHVV
+371 ISIVMGVSFSHVV
-384 SPVSLFVLHF
+384 SPVSLGVLHF
-394 LSVSTDVM
+394 LSVSTDMVM
-402 VVMWV
+402 VMWV

-420 VMLSIDNT
+420 VVLSIDNT
-428 DVSGIMVIIMVAEVV
+428 DVRFIMVIIMVAEVI

-488 LDMVAIISESGVF
+488 LDMVAIISESSVF
-501 TMHIVAFVTGEV
+501 TVHIVAFVTEV

-563 VSIVMMFSTGVVSL
+563 VSIVMIMSTGVVSL